1 MRSACIIVTSQQHL
15 VLTHRNE
22 MENRPL
28 VALYQKDRYEPCYIF
43 YLWCYT
49 VYNCSILQS
58 KRKLYV
64 INRFC
69 KVRGY
74 SRQGC
79 FCLYIQC
86 FIIFLLLLPFFLLVL
101 SVICMLAYRRLCLI
115 IYCATCCPINLAG
128 MWANSLKADDYQG
141 TKNISFVWYLEP
153 YYFFIPTKK
162 WETMGV
168 FDLRNGMSIF
178 FSLIFFLVCGMEWV
192 DPSLHCS
199 QANN

>member
-1 MRSACIIVTSQQHL
+1 VQLIINLLAYECFNTSLMLSACIIVTSQQHL

-28 VALYQKDRYEPCYIF
+28 VALYQKDRYEPCYIC

-79 FCLYIQC
+79 FGLFIQC
-86 FIIFLLLLPFFLLVL
+86 FIIFLLLLLFSFL
-101 SVICMLAYRRLCLI
+101 
-115 IYCATCCPINLAG
+115 
-128 MWANSLKADDYQG
+128 
-141 TKNISFVWYLEP
+141 
-153 YYFFIPTKK
+153 
-162 WETMGV
+162 
-168 FDLRNGMSIF
+168 
-178 FSLIFFLVCGMEWV
+178 FSLSSVCLPTEGFV
-192 DPSLHCS
+192 
-199 QANN
+199 